1 MRSRPQPAAASAP
14 EPDTTTKPQEEHPMK
29 ALVGSWEHRPYQLLA
44 EVTALRTR
52 VRELEEALEKA
63 ERENA
68 QLREAID
75 AGLGAPTG
83 DEASALTRR

>member
-1 MRSRPQPAAASAP
+1 
-14 EPDTTTKPQEEHPMK
+14 MK

-75 AGLGAPTG
+75 AGLGAATEEG
-83 DEASALTRR
+83 ASALTRR

>member
-1 MRSRPQPAAASAP
+1 
-14 EPDTTTKPQEEHPMK
+14 MK

-52 VRELEEALEKA
+52 VRELEEALDKA

-68 QLREAID
+68 SLREAID
-75 AGLGAPTG
+75 AGLAAPTD
-83 DEASALTRR
+83 DEASALSHH

>member
-1 MRSRPQPAAASAP
+1 
-14 EPDTTTKPQEEHPMK
+14 MK

-68 QLREAID
+68 LLREAID
-75 AGLGAPTG
+75 AGLGAPTEEEG
-83 DEASALTRR
+83 ASALTRR